1 MFEEGNLLLF
11 TPFYFKNGAMPQ
23 PKFFLVLKAFDGNM
37 LLASLPTSKDHV
49 PSDISVKPGCFED
62 SKRQVNVFVFL
73 AGESVAC
80 HPLTNREF
88 AFSLNTF
95 IYGADLETYPVS
107 VFEKQIADHLSEVNL
122 IGKIL
127 EPVYRDLRECLK
139 HSRMVKNKYKRLF

>member
-1 MFEEGNLLLF
+1 MFEVGNLLWF
-11 TPFYFKNGAMPQ
+11 TPFYFKNGAIPQ

-49 PSDISVKPGCFED
+49 PSDVSVKSGCLED
-62 SKRQVNVFVFL
+62 LERRVNVFVFL
-73 AGESVAC
+73 AGEVVAC
-80 HPLTNREF
+80 HPFTNQKF

-122 IGKIL
+122 VGKVV
-127 EPVYRDLRECLK
+127 ESVYSDLKECLK

>member
-23 PKFFLVLKAFDGNM
+23 SKFFLVLKAFDG
-37 LLASLPTSKDHV
+37 
-49 PSDISVKPGCFED
+49 
-62 SKRQVNVFVFL
+62 NVFVFL

-95 IYGADLETYPVS
+95 IYGADLETYPIS

-122 IGKIL
+122 IGKVV

-139 HSRMVKNKYKRLF
+139 HSRMVKN

>member
-1 MFEEGNLLLF
+1 
-11 TPFYFKNGAMPQ
+11 
-23 PKFFLVLKAFDGNM
+23 M

-49 PSDISVKPGCFED
+49 PSDISVKPGCFEY

-73 AGESVAC
+73 VGESVAR
-80 HPLTNREF
+80 HPLTNRKF

-95 IYGADLETYPVS
+95 IYGADLDTYPVS

-127 EPVYRDLRECLK
+127 EPVYSDLRECLK

>member
-23 PKFFLVLKAFDGNM
+23 SKFFLVLKAFDGNM

-49 PSDISVKPGCFED
+49 PADVSVKSGCFED
-62 SKRQVNVFVFL
+62 SERRVNVFVFL

-95 IYGADLETYPVS
+95 IYSAHLETNPIS

-122 IGKIL
+122 IGKVV

-139 HSRMVKNKYKRLF
+139 HSRMVKN